1 MGDYNN
7 FFEETSIEIK
17 HFDTLWNDEN
27 LQWGMYGFNQ
37 ERYFKDKT
45 TDFFTKVFLADDKT
59 RFMFVDYVYHILLS
73 ELNLKINKLLKELYN
88 IYLFKNEFF
97 TLLFKG
103 GNVMNLYY
111 GNLKNQIAEY
121 KKDCQYN
128 FYNGFV
134 IDNVSNFLNDL
145 DNNFQISDVDFSMY
159 IGCFDYMKYLK
170 ITHCA
175 KIIISATLTKIS
187 SNFDEYFNLI
197 INDNYH
203 QEPTT
208 SNTINDTIYDV
219 AEQEEKFRI
228 FQNQLN
234 KNITGINEINFGN
247 LFTISITK
255 FNKAH
260 QLIKLYL
267 TFEKIAI
274 RHGINLDSKLSE
286 LETKL
291 TIIMDDKL
299 KNLFKNK
306 FYTND
311 KIADFKSKIK
321 TFYLGENFC
330 VKFKDDYKNQ
340 AHSVHI
346 YVYEGNQEVEPLLE
360 KRKNAIVHSG
370 KNLNE
375 SVNVINTEPEFLHY
389 ITYNTSI
396 LKLRSSGVSDFDL
409 FRIKFNVKIQNV
421 IKEYVLEED
430 YDKFVDELSKY
441 QRNRDIENE
450 RDSTNKKLFLSREE
464 WDAFISGNGFKLVQ
478 VKKLN
483 FNIPS
488 EFIDISL
495 PAFQDLTAQ
504 HFIKKNGNQ
513 KVSNIYKIVDGTF
526 LYTDCYSKIEIY
538 DDLNIVIFSQNTY
551 FPWVDKKYDKRI
563 RRLIALLV
571 IANLVFANGKY
582 TLEPDT
588 RTILKNLI
596 YTCVIIYNSLTAD
609 KDYNMDFNNI
619 KKYIVPDS
627 SINYVDVEVVAFIV
641 NTIDVNNE
649 LVDYRSIFKI
659 NEKYSSLKYLLNLIF
674 IFYKLFSNKSD
685 SNNKNIVRFLN
696 AYRTEQLWEP
706 FDEADSNNIVAE
718 LKKKYIKLLKTI
730 IDNGQVFLLIF

>member
-1 MGDYNN
+1 
-7 FFEETSIEIK
+7 
-17 HFDTLWNDEN
+17 
-27 LQWGMYGFNQ
+27 
-37 ERYFKDKT
+37 
-45 TDFFTKVFLADDKT
+45 
-59 RFMFVDYVYHILLS
+59 
-73 ELNLKINKLLKELYN
+73 
-88 IYLFKNEFF
+88 
-97 TLLFKG
+97 
-103 GNVMNLYY
+103 
-111 GNLKNQIAEY
+111 
-121 KKDCQYN
+121 
-128 FYNGFV
+128 
-134 IDNVSNFLNDL
+134 
-145 DNNFQISDVDFSMY
+145 
-159 IGCFDYMKYLK
+159 
-170 ITHCA
+170 
-175 KIIISATLTKIS
+175 
-187 SNFDEYFNLI
+187 
-197 INDNYH
+197 
-203 QEPTT
+203 
-208 SNTINDTIYDV
+208 
-219 AEQEEKFRI
+219 
-228 FQNQLN
+228 
-234 KNITGINEINFGN
+234 
-247 LFTISITK
+247 
-255 FNKAH
+255 
-260 QLIKLYL
+260 
-267 TFEKIAI
+267 
-274 RHGINLDSKLSE
+274 
-286 LETKL
+286 
-291 TIIMDDKL
+291 
-299 KNLFKNK
+299 
-306 FYTND
+306 
-311 KIADFKSKIK
+311 
-321 TFYLGENFC
+321 
-330 VKFKDDYKNQ
+330 
-340 AHSVHI
+340 
-346 YVYEGNQEVEPLLE
+346 
-360 KRKNAIVHSG
+360 
-370 KNLNE
+370 
-375 SVNVINTEPEFLHY
+375 
-389 ITYNTSI
+389 
-396 LKLRSSGVSDFDL
+396 L